1 MSITILLSYIFYF
14 IAASA
19 SPLQRRW
26 LAKKKDQNVS
36 PKGQIAFAFHTLLFL
51 VLGSLFFQFFEPLY
65 IVGPISYLIG
75 FSLICGVFGALH
87 FIFSYTA
94 QRHVDA
100 GVTSLVS
107 NIYTPITII
116 LSIIFLKEGLTNLQI
131 LGTILLLSSMFI
143 VSKKHRVGRF
153 KFDKYFLMVLTSGV
167 MLGILLVAERAMVKM
182 TGFTLG
188 IMLSWFAQF
197 AVLGLITFFTKS
209 RHTYTNKEVA
219 ITGGLKFLQS
229 LSWTT
234 LVFIVGNLSVV
245 SSITTFKIVL
255 MFIAGALFLNEKE
268 DLNRKILGSI
278 IAVIGLLMMK

>member
-1 MSITILLSYIFYF
+1 MPINIIFSYIFYF

-26 LAKKKDQNVS
+26 LAKNKDHNIN
-36 PKGQIAFAFHTLLFL
+36 PRCQIAFAFHTMIFL
-51 VLGSLFFQFFEPLY
+51 VLGSLFFQFFEPIY
-65 IVGPISYLIG
+65 IIGPIYYLVG

-100 GVTSLVS
+100 GVSSLVS

-131 LGTILLLSSMFI
+131 FGTILLLFSMFI
-143 VSKKHRVGRF
+143 VAKKHRISRF
-153 KFDKYFLMVLTSGV
+153 RFDKYFLMILMSGV
-167 MLGILLVAERAMVKM
+167 MLGVLLVTERAMIKI
-182 TGFTLG
+182 TGYTLG

-197 AVLGLITFFTKS
+197 AVLGLVTLFTKS
-209 RHTYTNKEVA
+209 RHTYTNNDVA
-219 ITGGLKFLQS
+219 ITGSLKFLQG

-234 LVFIVGNLSVV
+234 LVFVVGNLSVV
-245 SSITTFKIVL
+245 SSITTFKIVI

-268 DLNRKILGSI
+268 DFKRKFIGSI